1 MVEARLLQLR
11 RLTKSKKPT
20 FLRQDATRNKSL
32 VKKWVKPKGMH
43 SKMRLHLRGRRAS
56 PSPGYASPRA
66 VRGLTREGLQ
76 EVHVY
81 NAKDLQNINPKTQL
95 VVFGNIGLR
104 NKIALLKICVENK
117 YVVAQI
123 KDIPAFMKK
132 VESDFATKKDV
143 KKQSEE
149 KKNKAKEEALKKI
162 KVTKE
167 EKKEENPT
175 EIQEETKKGEKSD
188 KIKVLEKKQ

>member
-66 VRGLTREGLQ
+66 EEDLQ
-76 EVHVY
+76 E
-81 NAKDLQNINPKTQL
+81 KDYKKFMFIM
-95 VVFGNIGLR
+95 LR
-104 NKIALLKICVENK
+104 IYKILILKHN
-117 YVVAQI
+117 
-123 KDIPAFMKK
+123 
-132 VESDFATKKDV
+132 
-143 KKQSEE
+143 
-149 KKNKAKEEALKKI
+149 
-162 KVTKE
+162 
-167 EKKEENPT
+167 
-175 EIQEETKKGEKSD
+175 
-188 KIKVLEKKQ
+188 